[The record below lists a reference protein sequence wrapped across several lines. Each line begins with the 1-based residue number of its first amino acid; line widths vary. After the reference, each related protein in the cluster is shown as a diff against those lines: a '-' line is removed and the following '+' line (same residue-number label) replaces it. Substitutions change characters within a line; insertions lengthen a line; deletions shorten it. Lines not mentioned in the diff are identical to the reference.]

1 MPNQYRDIQ
10 TVDATNHSYIFAQ
23 NVSIPLRT
31 GGFLRCNVYKPRKSS
46 EGSKYPVLVTY
57 GPYGKDVPYE
67 QFNPKS
73 FAEVD
78 PAHRTEHSAWET
90 PTPQYWTDHGYVV
103 VRVDEPG
110 IGQSPG
116 QLHVI
121 SAASID
127 GFCETIEWAACQPWS
142 SGKVGLLGI
151 SYYAATQWQVAA
163 RQPKGLAA
171 IVPWEGFSDAYN
183 ESLRHGGILSNKFFS
198 MWYDRQ
204 VAPNQYGL
212 PGRAARNWG
221 PDTVDGDLSAEEL
234 DANRYK
240 TVMHEQRHRDN
251 KEISSLNFNLEDVTV
266 PLLSVANLG
275 GILLH
280 LRGNVMGYL
289 WSGSEFK
296 YLRFIVGRHDLPF
309 YYPEEVEIQRSF
321 LDAWLKGHD
330 REGWTEKGALPPVD
344 LILRKGNAGYNNP
357 TAEKQ
362 FLRRKEKEWPLARTQ
377 YTPIYLTAD
386 YELQLDQP
394 HQPAPKKLSYS
405 ALGKAKASDMVT
417 FQSAPFEKET
427 EITGHIVAHLN
438 VSVSRDQWGNSPSD
452 LDLFLSLRHISP
464 SGDEVSYTG
473 STGDPVPVTKGWLR
487 VSLRKTD
494 PQHPR
499 HRPWLPYRNYYST
512 DVLPVIPGEV
522 YPVDVELWPTNVVVE
537 AGGRLVL
544 EVSSGDT
551 AGTGIWG
558 HDDPI
563 DRSEAVFKGL
573 NNVHFGPNYVNYIT
587 LPIIPCNEESL

>member
-1 MPNQYRDIQ
+1 MLSQYCDIQ
-10 TVDATNHSYIFAQ
+10 TVDTAKHSYIFAQ

-31 GGFLRCNVYKPRKSS
+31 GGLLRCNVYKPRETE
-46 EGSKYPVLVTY
+46 EGNKYPVLVTY

-78 PAHRTEHSAWET
+78 SAHQTEHSAWET
-90 PTPQYWTDHGYVV
+90 PTPQYWTDHGYIV
-103 VRVDEPG
+103 VRVDESG

-116 QLHVI
+116 QLHVK
-121 SAASID
+121 SATSID
-127 GFCETIEWAACQPWS
+127 GFCDAIEWAASQPWS
-142 SGKVGLLGI
+142 SGKVGLLGV

-171 IVPWEGFSDAYN
+171 IVPWEGFSDFYS

-198 MWYDRQ
+198 MWYERQ
-204 VAPNQYGL
+204 VAPNH
-212 PGRAARNWG
+212 P
-221 PDTVDGDLSAEEL
+221 EEL
-234 DANRYK
+234 DANRHK
-240 TVMHEQRHRDN
+240 AVMHEQRYRDD
-251 KEISSLNFNLEDVTV
+251 KEISSMNFNLEDVTV

-321 LDAWLKGHD
+321 LDAWLKGND
-330 REGWTEKGALPPVD
+330 REGWTKKGALPPVD
-344 LILRKGNAGYNNP
+344 LILRKGNVGYNNP

-386 YELQLDQP
+386 NGLQLDQP
-394 HQPAPKKLSYS
+394 QQLAPKKLSYS
-405 ALGKAKASDMVT
+405 ALGKATASDILT
-417 FQSAPFEKET
+417 FQSATFEKET

-438 VSVSRDQWGNSPSD
+438 VSVSRDHWGNSPSD

-464 SGDEVSYTG
+464 SGDEISYTG

-522 YPVDVELWPTNVVVE
+522 YPVDIELWPTNVVVE
-537 AGGRLVL
+537 AGNRLVL

-563 DRSEAVFKGL
+563 DRAEAVFNGL
-573 NNVHFGPNYVNYIT
+573 NHIHFGPNYANYIT
-587 LPIIPCNEESL
+587 LPVIPNEESL